1 MLSIGALVRFSDV
14 VLSVRSV
21 SKEKVHNN
29 R

>member
-21 SKEKVHNN
+21 SKEKAHNN